1 MEGVDAALL
10 FAFYDKVLAQQQ
22 RLIIRS
28 VWDTLLT
35 KVKRI
40 FSHTHALRLL
50 IERELSSRY
59 KGTILGVFWLFLQ
72 PLMMVVV
79 YSFVFSVIMKVR
91 IPGMDNS
98 YHFALFLMA
107 AMMPYFAFQDALI
120 AASNSLFANS
130 SLLHKSTLPSFF
142 IPLVPVLTTL
152 VTEVIA
158 LLIIVIAAFLLLDQ
172 ISWMLLLVPLLMLVR
187 LSLSIALGYI
197 LATLSVFVQDLR
209 QALGLLL
216 TMLMFLTPILYPV
229 SMIPAEFLPVNNL
242 NPLYHLLDAYRAV
255 ILRGELPEIG
265 VLYVAGFALILL
277 LFGIWFF
284 QKTIER
290 AKEFV

>member
-1 MEGVDAALL
+1 
-10 FAFYDKVLAQQQ
+10 
-22 RLIIRS
+22 
-28 VWDTLLT
+28 LT
-35 KVKRI
+35 KVKNI

-50 IERELSSRY
+50 IARELSSRY
-59 KGTILGVFWLFLQ
+59 KGTILGVLWLFLQ

-91 IPGMDNS
+91 IPGMDSS

-107 AMMPYFAFQDALI
+107 AMMPYFAFQDAVL
-120 AASNSLFANS
+120 AASNSLFAGS
-130 SLLHKSTLPSFF
+130 SLLHKSTLPPLL
-142 IPLVPVLTTL
+142 IPLVPMLTTL
-152 VTEVIA
+152 VTEFIA
-158 LLIIVIAAFLLLDQ
+158 LLIIVLATFLLLEQ
-172 ISWMLLLVPLLMLVR
+172 ISWYLLLLPLLILIR
-187 LSLSIALGYI
+187 LCLSIAIGYM
-197 LATLSVFVQDLR
+197 LATLSVFIQDLR

-229 SMIPAEFLPVNNL
+229 SMIPAEFIPVNNF

-255 ILRGELPEIG
+255 ILRGELPDIG
-265 VLYVAGFALILL
+265 VVYVAGFSVVL
-277 LFGIWFF
+277 LFLGIVFF